1 MNFMT
6 EDSDD
11 LVATSDPAT
20 IWPLPEDVRC
30 KVVADLIRKNSEI
43 FYAEAIRGNTKIAQ
57 ESAQRA
63 ISAIAG
69 LFPDPNDPAHILLL
83 SLAGVFWNARSGN
96 YDHILLKSGSRIDGT
111 KGGFGHVYV
120 GAFAVSAVK
129 LLSGRGMSETK
140 ARTEVAKILAD
151 LGYSR
156 KTDDH
161 GQPMPLTAS
170 AVRRWYKDEEK
181 YPMQHAMAKRLD
193 KMHAQNLDNGEII
206 SFAKIITYLRKMAQ
220 DIVIDVKLF
229 GLSHPRSQV
238 R

>member
-1 MNFMT
+1 MT

-11 LVATSDPAT
+11 WVATSDPAT
-20 IWPLPEDVRC
+20 IWPLPEEVRW

-120 GAFAVSAVK
+120 RAFAVSAVK
-129 LLSGRGMSETK
+129 LLSGRRMSETK
-140 ARTEVAKILAD
+140 VGRGMSERKARIEVAKILAD

-161 GQPMPLTAS
+161 SQPKPLTAS
-170 AVRRWYKDEEK
+170 AVRHWYEDEEK
-181 YPMQHAMAKRLD
+181 YPMQHAMAKRLE
-193 KMHAQNLDNGEII
+193 KMHAQKLDNGEID
-206 SFAKIITYLRKMAQ
+206 SAAKVITYLRKIAK
-220 DIVIDVKLF
+220 DILIEAKLY
-229 GLSHPRSQV
+229 G
-238 R
+238 